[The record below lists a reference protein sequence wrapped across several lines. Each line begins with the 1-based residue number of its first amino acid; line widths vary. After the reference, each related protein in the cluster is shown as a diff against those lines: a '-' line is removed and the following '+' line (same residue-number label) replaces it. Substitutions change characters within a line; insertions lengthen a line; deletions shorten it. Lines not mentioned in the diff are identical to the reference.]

1 MRRWVKYKVSLK
13 YLVVALL
20 IATIGLFL
28 TKITIVKKPTD
39 YYQLQYRA
47 AQIMSQAI
55 EAISKERKV
64 RQIPINKQLDPNG
77 TGLIGE
83 EYNELTTTLGNL
95 DAKRTS
101 TNPDF
106 AALMV
111 KYFQQAGLKSGDV
124 IAIGSSG
131 SFPALL
137 LATLSASKVMG
148 IIPLTIYAIGA
159 SEYGANIPDF
169 TFIDMLKV
177 LNERNILDYKLA
189 AVSMGGN
196 QDQAKGLF
204 FPESKKTIMDI
215 AKRSGVYL
223 IDTGELATNIQKR
236 LDIYRKEAGGKQI
249 KLFVNIGG
257 ASANFGDT
265 NQSLNL
271 PNGLVFQVSETPAST
286 ARGLVFEFLELK
298 IPIIHLLNIRDLSI
312 KNGIPI
318 DPIPLP
324 GIGQSEVFFKYNY
337 QKWIIILTILSAA
350 GVLIKFKN
358 KNNYELK

>member
-101 TNPDF
+101 TNPEF

-177 LNERNILDYKLA
+177 LNERNIIDY
-189 AVSMGGN
+189 
-196 QDQAKGLF
+196 
-204 FPESKKTIMDI
+204 
-215 AKRSGVYL
+215 
-223 IDTGELATNIQKR
+223 
-236 LDIYRKEAGGKQI
+236 
-249 KLFVNIGG
+249 
-257 ASANFGDT
+257 
-265 NQSLNL
+265 
-271 PNGLVFQVSETPAST
+271 
-286 ARGLVFEFLELK
+286 
-298 IPIIHLLNIRDLSI
+298 
-312 KNGIPI
+312 
-318 DPIPLP
+318 
-324 GIGQSEVFFKYNY
+324 
-337 QKWIIILTILSAA
+337 
-350 GVLIKFKN
+350 
-358 KNNYELK
+358 